1 MPKDAAM
8 KAILLAAGQGS
19 RLLPLTLERP
29 KCLVPVGG
37 RAILDHQLDACAAA
51 GVEQAVVIGGY
62 RIAQIAA
69 HLAARPAGALPV
81 RLVFNPF
88 WAVASSIGSVWAA
101 RDLLDDA
108 FLLMNGDTL
117 FDPDALRFAVAM
129 AGPGVSLL
137 VDPLDGPAEA
147 DDMLV
152 AAQGNRV
159 TAVAKTLDPARATH
173 RSLGVVV
180 ARRGSGYAA
189 ALDTVIGADD
199 GIHAFHHAIIDRLAG
214 ADGVTALL
222 LPPGLAWQEVDRP
235 EDIARWPGV
244 HA

>member
-37 RAILDHQLDACAAA
+37 RAILDHQLAACAAA
-51 GVEQAVVIGGY
+51 GVEAAVVVGGY

-69 HLAARPAGALPV
+69 HLAARPADALPV

-117 FDPDALRFAVAM
+117 FDPDALRFAVAK
-129 AGPGVSLL
+129 AAPGVSLL
-137 VDPLDGPAEA
+137 VDPLDGPAEV

-152 AAQGNRV
+152 AVERARV
-159 TAVAKTLDPARATH
+159 TAVAKTLAPARATH

-180 ARRGSGYAA
+180 AGAGSGYAA
-189 ALDTVIGADD
+189 ALDSVIGVDD
-199 GIHAFHHAIIDRLAG
+199 GIHAFHHAIIDRLARAG
-214 ADGVTALL
+214 SVAALS
-222 LPPGLAWQEVDRP
+222 LPPGIAWQEVDRP
-235 EDIARWPGV
+235 EDIARWPGIP
-244 HA
+244 A

>member
-1 MPKDAAM
+1 M

-51 GVEQAVVIGGY
+51 GVEEAVVIGGY

-69 HLAARPAGALPV
+69 HLAARPSDALPV
-81 RLVFNPF
+81 RLVLNPF

-101 RDLLDDA
+101 RDLLGDA
-108 FLLMNGDTL
+108 FLLMNGDTV
-117 FDPDALRFAVAM
+117 FDPDALRFAAAH
-129 AGPGVSLL
+129 AGAGVSLL
-137 VDPLDGPAEA
+137 VDPLDGPAEP

-152 AAQGNRV
+152 TVAGSRV
-159 TAVAKTLDPARATH
+159 TAVAKTLGPALASH

-180 ARRGSGYAA
+180 ARAGSGYAA
-189 ALDTVIGADD
+189 ALEAVIGGPE
-199 GIHAFHHAIIDRLAG
+199 GIHAFHHAILDRLARDD
-214 ADGVTALL
+214 AVAALA
-222 LPPGLAWQEVDRP
+222 LPSGLAWQEVDRP
-235 EDIARWPGV
+235 EDIARWPDPI
-244 HA
+244 A